1 MKKIFLE
8 VCSFYSDKVASEWR
22 RLYAENGELSYF
34 SSYEFNMLFLK
45 SYKNN
50 KLRKNMKPFLIRV
63 YNEDE
68 PLMFLPL
75 CRSGDE
81 YYFMW
86 DYSSVMYC
94 EPVYKAGL
102 SIQFFDI
109 LINKLP
115 EILGNEVIFFT
126 KMNDGLSFAKYLAN
140 QYTHYKRHTCMSME
154 LPATFDKFYKNMTP
168 EGRVAEEEARDRLK
182 SSGYTFK
189 TYFYSDKP
197 ITNKMFEK
205 LYHIYYGNPEGWKA
219 RLKDRKYDK
228 INPIS
233 CSLRKASDTV
243 LAVSCINDEPVA
255 FVGGFVRNGKITIVR
270 CGEHKRY
277 RDYEPRRLMY
287 MDLIKYC
294 IEKKNFTEID
304 FGTGKDRCKSEMG
317 AKAHYTYYYEIKL

>member
-8 VCSFYSDKVASEWR
+8 VCSFFSDEVATEWK

-50 KLRKNMKPFLIRV
+50 KLRKNMKPFLVRV
-63 YNEDE
+63 YDKYET
-68 PLMFLPL
+68 LMFLPL

-102 SIQFFDI
+102 GIQFFDM

-115 EILGNEVIFFT
+115 EVLGNEVIFFT
-126 KMNDGLSFAKYLAN
+126 KMNDGLSFTKYLAN

-154 LPATFDKFYKNMTP
+154 LPKSFEKCYKNMLP
-168 EGRVAEEEARDRLK
+168 EGRVAIEEARERLS
-182 SSGYTFK
+182 SSGYSFK

-197 ITNKMFEK
+197 ISENMFEK
-205 LYHIYYGNPEGWKA
+205 LYRIYYGNPANWKQK
-219 RLKDRKYDK
+219 LKDRRYDK
-228 INPIS
+228 FNPIS
-233 CSLRKASDTV
+233 CCLRHGKDTV

-255 FVGGFVRNGKITIVR
+255 FVAGFVRDGKVTVVR
-270 CGEHKRY
+270 SGEHRRY

-287 MDLIKYC
+287 LDFIKYC
-294 IEKKNFTEID
+294 IEKKKYSTVD

-317 AKAHYTYYYEIKL
+317 SVAHYTYYYEIKL